1 MKNSTK
7 YLLIFLILLL
17 NSCGFT
23 PMYKLQSANFY
34 FSNITTNNENSQFQI
49 FKNFMTPYIND
60 KNKEFSYDLIID
72 LNKSKNTASKDSNGN
87 PLVYLMIMEANVT
100 IISNDTIIVSR
111 NYKNKFR
118 YSHQSNLE
126 KNLIKKISEEI
137 ITSLINLNKS
147 ASTSN
152 NHNIKNI
159 IIKGSSEI
167 GYGTSS

>member
-1 MKNSTK
+1 
-7 YLLIFLILLL
+7 
-17 NSCGFT
+17 
-23 PMYKLQSANFY
+23 MYKLQSINFY
-34 FSNITTNNENSQFQI
+34 FSKITTNNENDQFQI
-49 FKNFMTPYIND
+49 FKNFITPYIND

-100 IISNDTIIVSR
+100 IISNDKIIVSR

-118 YSHQSNLE
+118 YSHQSNIFDLNLYEKDLE

>member
-1 MKNSTK
+1 
-7 YLLIFLILLL
+7 
-17 NSCGFT
+17 
-23 PMYKLQSANFY
+23 MYKLQSINFY
-34 FSNITTNNENSQFQI
+34 FSKITTNNENSQFRI

-72 LNKSKNTASKDSNGN
+72 LNKSKNTVSKDSSGN
-87 PLVYLMIMEANVT
+87 PLVYLMIMKANVS
-100 IISNDTIIVSR
+100 IISNDTTIFSR
-111 NYKNKFR
+111 NYENKFR
-118 YSHQSNLE
+118 YSHKSNIFDLNLYENDLE
-126 KNLIKKISEEI
+126 KKLIKKISEEI
-137 ITSLINLNKS
+137 IISLINLNKS